1 MAKMNKVCVNIDQT
15 DSNNGGFTDAEKA
28 QARANIGAGTGTS
41 NSTIVH
47 DSNTLP
53 QVTTNVNQ
61 MTIFNDGRTRFDNLY
76 SGVIPSEPS
85 QSESGRVLVANY
97 AGSPGKGTAQWKD
110 VHNIGISEVPSG
122 GSNGQVLTWNS
133 GNYGW
138 ANAATELPAHT
149 SAQAGKALILNAQGE
164 PIWDDVSG
172 GSSITMSTF
181 KSTKTINIPAG
192 NSSMLTDTYKV
203 FDLAPKTAVNM
214 TLFVCDMDRN
224 NLAMMGISIWC
235 GTDYIGSNG
244 FTRGT
249 YTEISHAIP
258 VCYYNS
264 TNSPIEIKIG
274 FNGTFAQQALDI
286 AMMGFTI
293 TQGV

>member
-1 MAKMNKVCVNIDQT
+1 MAKMNKVCVNIDQ
-15 DSNNGGFTDAEKA
+15 SNANNGGFTDAEKA
-28 QARANIGAGTGTS
+28 QARQNIGAGTGS
-41 NSTIVH
+41 STIVH

-53 QVTTNVNQ
+53 PVDTNVNQ

-76 SGVIPSEPS
+76 SGVIPYEPN

-97 AGSPGKGTAQWKD
+97 AGSPAKGTAKWKD
-110 VHNIGISEVPSG
+110 VHNIGINEVPSG
-122 GSNGQVLTWNS
+122 GTDGQVLTWNNNTFAWDNVPS
-133 GNYGW
+133 
-138 ANAATELPAHT
+138 ELPAHT
-149 SAQAGKALILNAQGE
+149 SADAGKALILNAQGE
-164 PIWDDVSG
+164 PIWDNVGGG
-172 GSSITMSTF
+172 GSSITMGAF

-203 FDLAPKTAVNM
+203 FDLAAKTAVNM

-235 GTDYIGSNG
+235 GSNYIASNG
-244 FTRGT
+244 FTRGSGT
-249 YTEISHAIP
+249 VISHAIP

-274 FNGTFAQQALDI
+274 FNGTFAQEALDI
-286 AMMGFTI
+286 EMMGFTI
-293 TQGV
+293 AQGA